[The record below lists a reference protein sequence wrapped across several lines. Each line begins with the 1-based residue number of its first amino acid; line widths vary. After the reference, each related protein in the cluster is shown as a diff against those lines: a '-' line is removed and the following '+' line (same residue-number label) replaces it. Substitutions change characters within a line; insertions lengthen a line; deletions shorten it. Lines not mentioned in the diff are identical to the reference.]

1 MFCGFLTIGVPLPV
15 LPLHVHGTLGF
26 GTAMA
31 GLAIGIQSFATILT
45 RPVAGRMVDRDGAK
59 ATLRSRPRDL
69 RRCWRRLSPV
79 PHARAALDGPRGAVG
94 RSPGARGRRKP
105 ADHGRSQ
112 LGHHPRRHGTLRSRH
127 GLERHGPIFGPGRR
141 SATRLRA
148 VPGSWVRR
156 GGVERDTASR
166 SGAPRGGSTRSRA
179 GPRRPPTAAA
189 KRRQA
194 SSGCPAWP

>member
-1 MFCGFLTIGVPLPV
+1 MSDQAAPASDESLTTNSLLLRLGPLLVAMFCGFLTIGVPLPGAAASRSR
-15 LPLHVHGTLGF
+15 HARF
-26 GTAMA
+26 
-31 GLAIGIQSFATILT
+31 
-45 RPVAGRMVDRDGAK
+45 RDRDGRPRDRHPVLRHDPD
-59 ATLRSRPRDL
+59 ATGRGPHGRSGRRQGDPRSRPRDL

-94 RSPGARGRRKP
+94 RSPRARGRRKP

-148 VPGSWVRR
+148 VPGLWVRR

-166 SGAPRGGSTRSRA
+166 LWRS
-179 GPRRPPTAAA
+179 
-189 KRRQA
+189 
-194 SSGCPAWP
+194 S